1 MAASMLQGWA
11 SPLREL
17 VDTADPDSVSYFR
30 FNAADPD
37 AELTPWPSGP
47 VTALGDAVHVMPPTG
62 GRGASTAIRDAG
74 LLTRALSA
82 AAEGHSTLGLAVHHF
97 ERGMAGY
104 APQAVRASLAPLI
117 WQRRLRGPL
126 VYHVARTVL
135 PVAQGLRCRGT
146 SRDRSSSRRR
156 RP

>member
-47 VTALGDAVHVMPPTG
+47 SLRLVTPYTSCHPP
-62 GRGASTAIRDAG
+62 AAG
-74 LLTRALSA
+74 EPAPRSATQACSPERSRPRPKDTRPSVWPF
-82 AAEGHSTLGLAVHHF
+82 T
-97 ERGMAGY
+97 
-104 APQAVRASLAPLI
+104 
-117 WQRRLRGPL
+117 
-126 VYHVARTVL
+126 
-135 PVAQGLRCRGT
+135 T
-146 SRDRSSSRRR
+146 SSVEWLDMHRRR
-156 RP
+156 CARRWRR